1 MDDKEVKEIL
11 EDPKKLL
18 NILRLFHQLLH
29 VYDEKELRKEMEKRK
44 SQGGGTTESAGLGDE
59 VSVVV
64 TDAEGNIKQNLT
76 Q

>member
-29 VYDEKELRKEMEKRK
+29 VYDEKELRKEMEKRQK
-44 SQGGGTTESAGLGDE
+44 GGTTESAGLGDE